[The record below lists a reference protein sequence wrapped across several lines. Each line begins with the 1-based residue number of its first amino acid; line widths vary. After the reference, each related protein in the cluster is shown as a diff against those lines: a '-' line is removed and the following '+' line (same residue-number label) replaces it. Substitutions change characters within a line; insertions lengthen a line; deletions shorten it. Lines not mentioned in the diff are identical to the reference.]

1 MKRKY
6 KQKKRKEEGTEE
18 RVRVKMLCTCEC
30 DCLIFSRFD
39 TSKTG
44 FKTMLSTLS
53 FAAAYDYMK
62 LVSFL
67 FDSSKS

>member
-6 KQKKRKEEGTEE
+6 KQKKKKKEEAEE
-18 RVRVKMLCTCEC
+18 RVKMLCTCEC